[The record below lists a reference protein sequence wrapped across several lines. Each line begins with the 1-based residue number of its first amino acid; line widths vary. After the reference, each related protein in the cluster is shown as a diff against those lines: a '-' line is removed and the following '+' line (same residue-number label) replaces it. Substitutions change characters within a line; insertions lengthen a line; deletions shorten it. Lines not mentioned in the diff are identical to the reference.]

1 VGDRLGWS
9 VSGGK
14 DVNSDGLGDVIVG
27 TVTAA
32 GNKGGADVIF
42 GSKTAFPAAFD
53 PATLNG
59 TNGFALTGANAGDF
73 AGYSVGMSGDF
84 NGDGASEALV
94 GAPGAAVGGTNRG
107 QAFVVFGQDTN
118 PPTATV
124 TSAPDL
130 TRAATDLTKYLFEV
144 TYKDGGLLSAS
155 TIDGKDVVVVAADG
169 TTFPATFV
177 SAAPDTD
184 AGTIVATYQL
194 NPLSG
199 GTLFTPTNNGTYTIK
214 MEDKQVAD
222 RAGNF
227 VAAGDLGTFKIDIT
241 PAGQSEVSRFAVGP
255 GAGGNAVVTV
265 RDNKNAVVSSPD
277 VFPGFTGGVR
287 VAEADVNGDGTP
299 DLIVGT
305 GPGVATQVKVISGT
319 DGATL
324 FTVQPF
330 EASFTGGVYVAAGDI
345 NGDGKA
351 DIIVTPDE
359 GGGPVVAV
367 YDGAKVAAG
376 TNGDAAQIVRFLGIE
391 DPNFRGG
398 ARASSAD
405 MDGDGL
411 ADLAVVAGFGGGPRI
426 ALFNG
431 KSIGGAGSPVKFLPD
446 FFVFEQTLRNGVFVT
461 LGDITGD
468 GFADVVAGG
477 GPGGGPRVFA
487 LSGKDLLTGTQTQ
500 VANFFAGDTANRG
513 GIRVAAKDLD
523 GDGKADILTGAGEGA
538 GSQVNAYSGAS
549 VPVDGVPSS
558 AVFAAFDAIPGF
570 ANGVYVG

>member
-1 VGDRLGWS
+1 
-9 VSGGK
+9 
-14 DVNSDGLGDVIVG
+14 
-27 TVTAA
+27 
-32 GNKGGADVIF
+32 
-42 GSKTAFPAAFD
+42 
-53 PATLNG
+53 
-59 TNGFALTGANAGDF
+59 
-73 AGYSVGMSGDF
+73 
-84 NGDGASEALV
+84 
-94 GAPGAAVGGTNRG
+94 
-107 QAFVVFGQDTN
+107 
-118 PPTATV
+118 
-124 TSAPDL
+124 
-130 TRAATDLTKYLFEV
+130 
-144 TYKDGGLLSAS
+144 
-155 TIDGKDVVVVAADG
+155 
-169 TTFPATFV
+169 
-177 SAAPDTD
+177 
-184 AGTIVATYQL
+184 
-194 NPLSG
+194 
-199 GTLFTPTNNGTYTIK
+199 
-214 MEDKQVAD
+214 
-222 RAGNF
+222 
-227 VAAGDLGTFKIDIT
+227 
-241 PAGQSEVSRFAVGP
+241 
-255 GAGGNAVVTV
+255 
-265 RDNKNAVVSSPD
+265 
-277 VFPGFTGGVR
+277 
-287 VAEADVNGDGTP
+287 
-299 DLIVGT
+299 
-305 GPGVATQVKVISGT
+305 
-319 DGATL
+319 
-324 FTVQPF
+324 
-330 EASFTGGVYVAAGDI
+330 VYVAAGDI